1 MKKILA
7 AMLAL
12 MIVTFAAGALA
23 EKTREVKLE
32 AVGLSIELPKSWEEE
47 EGGPAN
53 GMAGILYSY
62 AEKEGLPGL
71 VVCRLGMDQDLSVED
86 LCEMLS
92 ESMPNA
98 KVIEVAGV
106 EGVQCINE
114 RNGMFQFAWPNA
126 DKTKLNVMMFAVI
139 DEEHPQEFFEE
150 ILLSAKPL

>member
-1 MKKILA
+1 MKKIFA
-7 AMLAL
+7 AILAL
-12 MIVTFAAGALA
+12 AVMLTAAGALA
-23 EKTREVKLE
+23 EKTQTVELKE
-32 AVGLSIELPKSWEEE
+32 VGLSIELPKSWKEE
-47 EGGPAN
+47 EGGLAN

-86 LCEMLS
+86 LCKKLS

-114 RNGMFQFAWPNA
+114 KNGMFQFAWPNA